1 MKKLMFAGFMSL
13 AVALPVAAQVSV
25 EDAWVRGT
33 VAQQKATGAFMRL
46 VAEKHVRLVGAESPV
61 AGVTQIHE
69 MTMVDNVMKMRE
81 IAELDLPAGQAV
93 ELKPGGYHI
102 MLMSLHAQVKGGDI
116 VPITLTF
123 EDGETKARFSQ
134 QIDAP
139 AAALGATGAPSLD
152 GAAESEGDKSMG
164 HSHKH

>member
-13 AVALPVAAQVSV
+13 AVVLPAAAQVSV

-46 VAEKHVRLVGAESPV
+46 VAEKNARLVAAESPV

-69 MTMVDNVMKMRE
+69 MTMVDDVMKMRE
-81 IAELDLPAGQAV
+81 IDGLDLPAGQTV

-102 MLMSLHAQVKGGDI
+102 MLMSLHAQVKGGDS

-123 EDGETKARFSQ
+123 EDAETKTRFTQ
-134 QIDAP
+134 QLEAP
-139 AAALGATGAPSLD
+139 AAALGATGAPPMD
-152 GAAESEGDKSMG
+152 GAGATAQDKSMG
-164 HSHKH
+164 HAHKH

>member
-13 AVALPVAAQVSV
+13 TVVLPVSAQVSV

-46 VAEKHVRLVGAESPV
+46 VAEKNVRLVGAESPV

-69 MTMVDNVMKMRE
+69 MSMVDNVMKMRE
-81 IAELDLPAGQAV
+81 IGGLDLPAGQAV

-102 MLMSLHAQVKGGDI
+102 MLMSLHGQVKGGDV

-123 EDGETKARFSQ
+123 EDGDTKARFTQ
-134 QIDAP
+134 QVEAP
-139 AAALGATGAPSLD
+139 AAALGATGAPPMD
-152 GAAESEGDKSMG
+152 GAAAGEKDKSMD
-164 HSHKH
+164 HSNKH